1 MVIRQ
6 TTSASRFLSILRV
19 PPRRERKK
27 RETTRNVE
35 NTRLYRLSREKEV
48 RRRWSVFEFRGII
61 ASRRRKRWLVDERN
75 GDTRAEEKRRPPQD
89 RFKQR

>member
-75 GDTRAEEKRRPPQD
+75 GDTRAEEKGRPPQD

>member
-6 TTSASRFLSILRV
+6 RQPRVFFQSFVFLLDE
-19 PPRRERKK
+19 RERKE
-27 RETTRNVE
+27 RRYETTIE

-75 GDTRAEEKRRPPQD
+75 GDTRAEEKGRPPQD